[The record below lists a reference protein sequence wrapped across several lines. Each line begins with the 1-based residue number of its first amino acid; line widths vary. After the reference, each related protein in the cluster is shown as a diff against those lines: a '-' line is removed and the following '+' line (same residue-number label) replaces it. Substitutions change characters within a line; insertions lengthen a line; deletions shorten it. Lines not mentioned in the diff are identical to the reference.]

1 MSERPCVGGRLRGFS
16 DTFRM
21 AFQTPSQRVERF
33 LDVAFHAPSHT
44 LRIARAF
51 PALIYPLVF
60 RWNFNHSTRLS
71 TFPQAERRTF
81 RGLTGTFS
89 GVSNTMTIM
98 NHAGHGLSNTI
109 SMDYRTPFYGV
120 SDTFPWTNRHLAW

>member
-1 MSERPCVGGRLRGFS
+1 MCGRVSAWLFGHLSHGFS
-16 DTFRM
+16 NT
-21 AFQTPSQRVERF
+21 SQRVERF
-33 LDVAFHAPSHT
+33 LDVAFHAPSYM

-71 TFPQAERRTF
+71 TFPQAERQTF